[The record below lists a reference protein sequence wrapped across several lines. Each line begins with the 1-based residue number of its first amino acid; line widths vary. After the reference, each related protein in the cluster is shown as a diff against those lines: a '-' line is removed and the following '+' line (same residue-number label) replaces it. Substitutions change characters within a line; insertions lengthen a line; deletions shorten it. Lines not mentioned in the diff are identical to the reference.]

1 MSGLMT
7 SGGAGIYNSLEV
19 VIMDPRQKAVEII
32 KELSEK
38 KVIAALYIL
47 EILAKKSDEED
58 GMINLLE
65 ESIELLGNLKVS
77 EPAFADWDNEEDAA
91 YDQV

>member
-1 MSGLMT
+1 MSSMMT
-7 SGGAGIYNSLEV
+7 RGSTGIYNSLEV

-47 EILAKKSDEED
+47 EILAKKCEEED
-58 GMINLLE
+58 GMINVLE
-65 ESIELLGNLKVS
+65 ENIELLGNLKVAES
-77 EPAFADWDNEEDAA
+77 AFADWDNEEDAA
-91 YDQV
+91 YDQI

>member
-1 MSGLMT
+1 MVT
-7 SGGAGIYNSLEV
+7 RQGAGIYNSLEV

-47 EILAKKSDEED
+47 EILAKKSEEED
-58 GMINLLE
+58 GMINVLE
-65 ESIELLGNLKVS
+65 ESIELLGNLKVAES
-77 EPAFADWDNEEDAA
+77 AFADWDNNEDAV

>member
-1 MSGLMT
+1 
-7 SGGAGIYNSLEV
+7 
-19 VIMDPRQKAVEII
+19 MDPRQKAVEII

-47 EILAKKSDEED
+47 EILAKNSEEEA
-58 GMINLLE
+58 GMINLIKD
-65 ESIELLGNLKVS
+65 SIELLSSLKVAES
-77 EPAFADWDNEEDAA
+77 AFTDWDNEEDAV